1 MTGLPYVIPPQAQ
14 PPRRIGNAASGVLEV
29 PVLGGL
35 TVEESD
41 TVAELLV
48 DTPSAFV
55 AAAELADMIAAA
67 ESCSIEEAFRVIQRG
82 IGGPINDDSSAEAL
96 RLKHAA
102 RIDAVA
108 TVYQR
113 AGAQNMAAC
122 ATAIIRH
129 RLNRPAW
136 TLEQTRKLPRLLQE
150 GLWQLVRDE
159 QDAERLPAE
168 PITEDDLKK
177 LPADDGSPNKPTGAP
192 SSGACA
198 MPTQDSG
205 SAKRSGG
212 S

>member
-1 MTGLPYVIPPQAQ
+1 MTGLPYVTPPQAQ
-14 PPRRIGNAASGVLEV
+14 PPRRIGNAASGIIEV

-41 TVAELLV
+41 AVAELLT
-48 DTPSAFV
+48 DEPSAFV
-55 AAAELADMIAAA
+55 AGAELAAAIAAA
-67 ESCSIEEAFRVIQRG
+67 EGCKIEKAFQIVERG
-82 IGGPINDDSSAEAL
+82 ISGTINDDPKAEAL

-113 AGAQNMAAC
+113 AGAQNAAAC
-122 ATAIIRH
+122 ATAIIRY
-129 RLNRPAW
+129 RLDRPAW

-159 QDAERLPAE
+159 QDAERPPAE

-177 LPADDGSPNKPTGAP
+177 PPADDGSPSEPTGAQ
-192 SSGACA
+192 SSGGL
-198 MPTQDSG
+198 PTPIQGSG
-205 SAKRSGG
+205 SAKRSDGN
-212 S
+212 